1 MANSSR
7 DKTINIISSID
18 GIKLNKTEIK
28 DLEIGIFNW
37 TIDFCT
43 KNNIINN
50 WNNIKF
56 KRTYINKSV
65 SVISNLDPQQY
76 LNNNYLL
83 NIVQQKKIKP
93 HEVPYLKTEN
103 IFPEKW
109 SNIKNLLQK
118 KEEGVKSNKNV
129 SKTDQ
134 FKCGKCKKRECSYY
148 ELQIRSADESATLFI
163 TCLNCGSKWRQ

>member
-65 SVISNLDPQQY
+65 SVISNLDPRQY

>member
-1 MANSSR
+1 MSHDLR

-37 TIDFCT
+37 TIDFSN
-43 KNNIINN
+43 KNNIIKN
-50 WNNIKF
+50 WDNIKF
-56 KRTYINKSV
+56 KKTYINKSV
-65 SVISNLDPQQY
+65 SVISNLDPKQY
-76 LNNNYLL
+76 LNNKYLL

-93 HEVPYLKTEN
+93 HEIPYLKNEK
-103 IFPEKW
+103 IFPKKW
-109 SNIKNLLQK
+109 SNIKDSIQK

-134 FKCGKCKKRECSYY
+134 FRCGKCNKRECSYY

-163 TCLNCGSKWRQ
+163 TCLNCGLKWRQ

>member
-1 MANSSR
+1 MAHSLR

-18 GIKLNKTEIK
+18 KIKLNKNEIK

-37 TIDFCT
+37 TIDFSN
-43 KNNIINN
+43 KNNVIKN
-50 WNNIKF
+50 WNNSKF
-56 KRTYINKSV
+56 KETYINKSV
-65 SVISNLDPQQY
+65 SVISNLDPKNY
-76 LNNNYLL
+76 LNNNYIL
-83 NIVQQKKIKP
+83 NIVQKKKIKP
-93 HEVPYLKTEN
+93 HEVPYLKNED

-109 SNIKNLLQK
+109 NNIKNSLQK